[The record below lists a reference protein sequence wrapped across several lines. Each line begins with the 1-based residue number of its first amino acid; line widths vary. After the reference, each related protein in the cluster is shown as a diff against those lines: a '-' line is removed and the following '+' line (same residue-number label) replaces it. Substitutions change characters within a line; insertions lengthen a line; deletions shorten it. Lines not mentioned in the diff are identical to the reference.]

1 MGRPRKTANKEEKPK
16 VSEKPKAID
25 WDKVGSRVT
34 LIGLGGKHL
43 EKDREYPNIAKHT
56 AKILVDKGVAKLK

>member
-1 MGRPRKTANKEEKPK
+1 MARKRTANKEAKPEIT
-16 VSEKPKAID
+16 EKPKAID
-25 WDKVGSRVT
+25 WDKVESRVT

-56 AKILVDKGVAKLK
+56 AKLLVEKGVAKLK